1 MQGLFK
7 SDTLPGKAQEQINAI
22 KILASQG
29 YTIIDL
35 EENIVIEGAP
45 SELYCLPKVLFFMGT
60 TPQILLKE
68 SNSISIIPN
77 LIINNICV
85 EL

>member
-35 EENIVIEGAP
+35 EGVSTVSGYNV
-45 SELYCLPKVLFFMGT
+45 
-60 TPQILLKE
+60 TP
-68 SNSISIIPN
+68 ISGFYYIPN
-77 LIINNICV
+77 T
-85 EL
+85 

>member
-7 SDTLPGKAQEQINAI
+7 SDTLPGKAKEQINAI

-35 EENIVIEGAP
+35 EGHFINKWNLDDRQKPNIN
-45 SELYCLPKVLFFMGT
+45 YKNTPKL
-60 TPQILLKE
+60 QQY
-68 SNSISIIPN
+68 
-77 LIINNICV
+77 
-85 EL
+85 